1 MQDVPIV
8 GISGKAKHGKDT
20 LAGLLVTQFGFYR
33 RGFADELKIQA
44 MRALYPEMVVGMTE
58 AQLLSLAD
66 ALKQNPDIRAFL
78 QAFGQAKRVADPE
91 YWVKRVFNHW
101 ESVRDTPNRRGF
113 RKGLVIPDV
122 RYYNEAQRVKRE
134 GGLLVRV
141 FRPNFDN
148 GLTQEARLHSSECEL
163 DDYDGFDVYI
173 ENDGT
178 PADMLYKLGRYL

>member
-1 MQDVPIV
+1 MQQVPII
-8 GISGKAKHGKDT
+8 GISGKAGHGKDT
-20 LAGLLVTQFGFYR
+20 LAELLVREFGFYR
-33 RGFADELKIQA
+33 RAF
-44 MRALYPEMVVGMTE
+44 
-58 AQLLSLAD
+58 AD
-66 ALKQNPDIRAFL
+66 ALKIDAARFLLPGTTLDEQTLISICNQMKQHDEWRRFL
-78 QAFGQAKRVADPE
+78 QNAGVTMRWAHHPN
-91 YWVKRVFNHW
+91 YWVNRVFQHW
-101 ESVRDTPNRRGF
+101 EEVKEDKSRWGI